1 MVSKLEWMKLWRI
14 LMAKKYKKRVKLTK
28 DGAELDLLKRGQKP
42 NPNGSYN
49 VSQEAL
55 EELCKELEEMLF
67 K

>member
-1 MVSKLEWMKLWRI
+1 
-14 LMAKKYKKRVKLTK
+14 MAKKYKKRVKLTK

-42 NPNGSYN
+42 NPDGSYN